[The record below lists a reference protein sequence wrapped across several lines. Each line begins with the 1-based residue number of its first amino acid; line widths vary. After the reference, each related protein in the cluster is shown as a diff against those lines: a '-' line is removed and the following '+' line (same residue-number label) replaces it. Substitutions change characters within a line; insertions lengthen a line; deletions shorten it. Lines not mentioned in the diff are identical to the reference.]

1 MPTVLAVSSDL
12 AKRLCH
18 TGDVTNHDETLAA
31 AAARYREFLNARQEL
46 GDAIRAAAA
55 DGVRQIDIL
64 RATDNVWTREQVRQV
79 CKKEVR

>member
-1 MPTVLAVSSDL
+1 M
-12 AKRLCH
+12 
-18 TGDVTNHDETLAA
+18 TNHDEKLAA
-31 AAARYREFLNARQEL
+31 AAARYREFLAARQEL

-79 CKKEVR
+79 CKKTGEDA